1 MKIMN
6 AATTS
11 SDSETNLSPIHYGTY
26 TINGNVITLS
36 GFGVLNIILITVEEF
51 TFSFTLTADGET
63 GEYTANLSAPPISES
78 ARTKM
83 LCKAWQIDALD
94 IDEDSI
100 SDDDRQRYI
109 DYYGPD
115 WKDSLILKE
124 NEELGL
130 IGTTVLFSRAG
141 TYLVMYAK
149 EDSEA
154 GLAEWKWANGEETAF
169 YYSWHNWNDD
179 LSNHIAYIP
188 VLTET
193 SCIVQQERWRT
204 IMVIRE

>member
-94 IDEDSI
+94 IDEDAVPDLDK
-100 SDDDRQRYI
+100 DDYI
-109 DYYGPD
+109 AAYGPD
-115 WKDSLILKE
+115 WKDSII
-124 NEELGL
+124 NHQSHL
-130 IGTTVLFSRAG
+130 IGGTVLFSRAG
-141 TYLVMYAK
+141 TYLVLYVD
-149 EDSEA
+149 EEA
-154 GLAEWKWANGEETAF
+154 GLSEWKWTNSQETAF
-169 YYSWHNWNDD
+169 YYSWNNWQN
-179 LSNHIAYIP
+179 NWQNN
-188 VLTET
+188 
-193 SCIVQQERWRT
+193 IVQISELTNTSLILNEKGRVWNL
-204 IMVIRE
+204 VVE